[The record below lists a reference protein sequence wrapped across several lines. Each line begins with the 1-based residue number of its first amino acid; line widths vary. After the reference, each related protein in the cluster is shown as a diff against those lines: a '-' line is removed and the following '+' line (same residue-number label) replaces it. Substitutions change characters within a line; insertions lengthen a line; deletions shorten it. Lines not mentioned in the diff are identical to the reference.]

1 MYYITSFKNRF
12 VFFAMFF
19 SSSMMAVVVVG
30 V

>member
-19 SSSMMAVVVVG
+19 SSMMAVVVVG